1 MYAYIMSELDI
12 PEVLKMFDIFLA
24 LLENPTLRED
34 LKDDNVVKA
43 FHCALFIEST
53 IAKASN
59 IGKENV
65 LESHLHNY
73 WIEGNRLNSYKCL
86 DFKNACD
93 KLLEVCLKDVTVSRD
108 VIDEFL
114 RLYTQYCGSD
124 RLNDFLRSTI
134 INGICT
140 NMVIDSLQKLGVSAC
155 DMKKEALI
163 LSWELMLNNGNL
175 HEISE
180 CMHKMFN
187 DGFHLELI
195 RFAVN
200 SYDSKIKQLIVKQL
214 SDRLVENDA
223 KVCVAFANIDKKS
236 HCTLM
241 ESNSEL
247 YANFLD
253 AIFYFARRMTLVHDR
268 WTSSSD
274 FEYEHLLKVVRMLLN
289 GNNGISETIYNRVQL
304 VKTYPNGTIWSRVEK
319 DIG

>member
-1 MYAYIMSELDI
+1 MLCIMSELDI
-12 PEVLKMFDIFLA
+12 LEVLKMFDTFLA

-34 LKDDNVVKA
+34 LKDDNVTKA

-73 WIEGNRLNSYKCL
+73 WIEENRLNSYKCL

-93 KLLEVCLKDVTVSRD
+93 KLLEVCLKDVSVSTNA
-108 VIDEFL
+108 VDEFL
-114 RLYTQYCGSD
+114 RLYTRYCGSD
-124 RLNDFLRSTI
+124 RLNDFLRKTI

-140 NMVIDSLQKLGVSAC
+140 NTVIDSLQKLGVSAC
-155 DMKKEALI
+155 DMKNEALI
-163 LSWELMLNNGNL
+163 LSWEVMLSNGKL

-180 CMHKMFN
+180 CMRKMYD

-200 SYDSKIKQLIVKQL
+200 LYNSKIKQLIVKQL
-214 SDRLVENDA
+214 SNKLVENDA
-223 KVCVAFANIDKKS
+223 KVCVAFANVDKKS
-236 HCTLM
+236 LCTLM

-268 WTSSSD
+268 WTSNSD
-274 FEYEHLLKVVRMLLN
+274 FEYKHLLKVVKMLLN
-289 GNNGISETIYNRVQL
+289 GPNGISETIYNRVQL
-304 VKTYPNGTIWSRVEK
+304 VKTYRNGTIWSRIEK
-319 DIG
+319 NIG